1 MRHLKQPSSPL
12 CLFGGTCGGTQPF
25 LISVL
30 RLCWK
35 KRAVTCFSEP
45 QRRNILKYKSSFSR
59 VLVCMFFSIWY
70 RNMECCIIMQ
80 GHPDVTNINK
90 QGTKAVWVCVCACV
104 SCTLAVIAVGLAK
117 CFLTR
122 RVFVAWPVWSRLF
135 LPAELQGP
143 IPDTHTHTEMYLHF
157 CVCVDYPDPDPTRL
171 I

>member
-1 MRHLKQPSSPL
+1 
-12 CLFGGTCGGTQPF
+12 
-25 LISVL
+25 
-30 RLCWK
+30 
-35 KRAVTCFSEP
+35 
-45 QRRNILKYKSSFSR
+45 
-59 VLVCMFFSIWY
+59 
-70 RNMECCIIMQ
+70 MEGCIIMR

-90 QGTKAVWVCVCACV
+90 QGTKAVWVCVRVCV